1 MESVLNGIIGFVL
14 GESLINDV
22 GSYLIDPSGIEAISA
37 AASSF
42 SDVMKP
48 IASVLI
54 CIYFIIE
61 LMEKITN
68 DNFNTDQFI
77 KLLIKLVFSIV
88 VVDNASAIAENI
100 SKFGTAFISAIS
112 SADLTSKPFT
122 VTEVNGL
129 GIIDLIAMIVVMVIP
144 FFVSLVIRLAA
155 WFMIF
160 SYIIEIQVRS
170 ALAPLGFADLISGG
184 SNSNGF
190 KYLKKLIA
198 LALQGGIMLII
209 MTCSAQLI
217 GTSLLD
223 DGATLEFELANLIP
237 TIGNIF
243 KIMAVQVAMLGL
255 MGSAKTI
262 ANDVIG

>member
-1 MESVLNGIIGFVL
+1 MEGILNGIIGFVL
-14 GESLINDV
+14 GESLIKDV
-22 GSYLIDPSGIEAISA
+22 GSYLINPDNVDAISA

-100 SKFGTAFISAIS
+100 AEFGTAFISAIS
-112 SADLTSKPFT
+112 NADLAAEEFT
-122 VTEVNGL
+122 VQEVNGA

-144 FFVSLVIRLAA
+144 FFVSLIIRLAA

-170 ALAPLGFADLISGG
+170 ALAPLGFADLISAG

-217 GTSLLD
+217 GSSLLN
-223 DGATLEFELANLIP
+223 DGETLEFTIANLIP